1 MDLQLYFRVLWRFR
15 LLVLLG
21 LILAV
26 LLAFLSLAS
35 VSFGKGS
42 PKVSYRKQLEYT
54 GTAQIFVTQR
64 GYPWGRTIYPVIPG
78 PNGTFTTNYADSTRF
93 AQLAILYAQL
103 GTSDTV
109 RRAMLRQGP
118 IHGTISTAA
127 GFDQNSRTS
136 LPFFYVNATAP
147 TGAQAVALANRTATT
162 IRSVIYRQ
170 QAQADIPDKQRVVL
184 QVFSAARNATVV
196 SGRKKTLP
204 IVIFLSVL
212 LATIGL
218 AFVLENLRP
227 RLREVEAVPER
238 DQQVDTPVA
247 ASSRLT
253 R

>member
-1 MDLQLYFRVLWRFR
+1 
-15 LLVLLG
+15 
-21 LILAV
+21 
-26 LLAFLSLAS
+26 
-35 VSFGKGS
+35 
-42 PKVSYRKQLEYT
+42 
-54 GTAQIFVTQR
+54 
-64 GYPWGRTIYPVIPG
+64 
-78 PNGTFTTNYADSTRF
+78 
-93 AQLAILYAQL
+93 
-103 GTSDTV
+103 
-109 RRAMLRQGP
+109 
-118 IHGTISTAA
+118 
-127 GFDQNSRTS
+127 
-136 LPFFYVNATAP
+136 
-147 TGAQAVALANRTATT
+147 
-162 IRSVIYRQ
+162 VIYRQ

-238 DQQVDTPVA
+238 DQPVDTPVA